1 VLAANFVCYCL
12 CRLQLQ
18 SVQLPFALIPVLAF
32 NASETLMGKFVNSKA
47 TIACTVAISLAVMV
61 VNVSGVM
68 AFFQA
73 ALDGSSIYLWT
84 ALAVGVVIYLLFVGY
99 LFLHA
104 TAAAGLLPP
113 VIGFV
118 ARQPGGESSNSMG
131 GGVFVAL
138 PYENSDS
145 SEAAA
150 DEEAGTDVIHAFPS
164 PSSRA
169 AAAGQPSS
177 EDEVHC
183 LSDGGGASSSGSS
196 RGSGSYNN
204 GAWLAHGLEAV
215 AAEPQGSSAAG
226 DEEQQLSQPLLLQAG
241 ARGSS

>member
-1 VLAANFVCYCL
+1 MFCCCL
-12 CRLQLQ
+12 CCLQLQ

-84 ALAVGVVIYLLFVGY
+84 ALAVGVVMYLLFVGY

-113 VIGFV
+113 VMGFV
-118 ARQPGGESSNSMG
+118 AQQPGGESSNNMG

-138 PYENSDS
+138 PFESSDG
-145 SEAAA
+145 SEAGG
-150 DEEAGTDVIHAFPS
+150 DEEAGTDVIQAFPS

-169 AAAGQPSS
+169 AVVGRSS

-183 LSDGGGASSSGSS
+183 LLDGGGTSSSGSS

-215 AAEPQGSSAAG
+215 AAEPQGSEVTG